1 MHKSSS
7 ILIIDRVSKLSNAF
21 VKMLAKQGFDVHTAD
36 SLLSVDTFLEKL
48 TVSTII
54 VSMDTDGIDGL
65 QYIGRLTKTHPAI
78 VILAITENPSA
89 SQVAESLER
98 GAKDYFVRPIQDWNR
113 FYFQL
118 RQAQQLWSQQLE
130 LLELRQAKTELN
142 RFREQAGLH
151 GIKGRSDGIRHLL
164 SQIENIAPLDVATLI
179 IGESGVGKE
188 RVAKALHSESERTG
202 DFVPVNCASISP
214 ELFEAELFGHRKGSF
229 TGASSSRIGLCGAAA
244 SGTLFLDEVG
254 ELPLPL
260 QAKLLRLLE
269 QKEYRPVG
277 ADTTEPFTGRI
288 ITATNVNLE
297 AAVNS
302 GHFRE
307 DLYYRISIQELY
319 VPPLRARIEDIQL
332 LAYHFIEQ
340 YNKPCNRQVRSISA
354 EALKILEGYDW
365 HRNNVRELQ
374 REIQRALVRAKPND
388 VELLPV
394 HMFWHHGKQ
403 ALPTNQTVSSIS
415 SQIGLPDWYDG
426 KYSEAKKRAHLEFL
440 CSYLPY
446 HVDKRSG
453 NKSKAAVA
461 IGLQPPNFSRLWRE
475 MTAYKDKD

>member
-1 MHKSSS
+1 M
-7 ILIIDRVSKLSNAF
+7 LS
-21 VKMLAKQGFDVHTAD
+21 KQGFDVHTAYD
-36 SLLSVDTFLEKL
+36 VNSVERLLNEL
-48 TVSTII
+48 TVSTVI
-54 VSMDTDGIDGL
+54 VSMDTEGINGL
-65 QYIGRLTKTHPAI
+65 DFIERLTKQHPAI

-89 SQVAESLER
+89 SQVAESLET

-118 RQAQQLWSQQLE
+118 RQAQQLWSQQIE
-130 LLELRQAKTELN
+130 LLELRQAKIELN
-142 RFREQAGLH
+142 RFREQTGLD

-188 RVAKALHSESERTG
+188 RVAKALHTESRRSGE
-202 DFVPVNCASISP
+202 FIPVNCASISP
-214 ELFEAELFGHRKGSF
+214 DLFEAELFGHRKGSF
-229 TGASSSRIGLCGAAA
+229 TGASQSRTGLCGAAA
-244 SGTLFLDEVG
+244 NGTLFLDEVG

-277 ADTTEPFTGRI
+277 SDSTEPFTGRI
-288 ITATNVNLE
+288 VTATNVHLE
-297 AAVNS
+297 EAVEA
-302 GHFRE
+302 GRFRE

-319 VPPLRARIEDIQL
+319 VPPLRDRIEDIQL

-340 YNKPCNRQVRSISA
+340 YNAPCNRQVQSISA

-374 REIQRALVRAKPND
+374 REIQRALVRAKAED
-388 VELLPV
+388 IELLPI

-403 ALPTNQTVSSIS
+403 DFPENMQRSDSSYEEEC
-415 SQIGLPDWYDG
+415 PPWYDE
-426 KYSEAKKRAHLEFL
+426 KYSVAKKRAHLQFL
-440 CSYLPY
+440 STYLPY
-446 HVDKRSG
+446 HVAKFDG
-453 NKSKAAVA
+453 NKSKAAVSL
-461 IGLQPPNFSRLWRE
+461 GLQPPNFSRLWKE
-475 MTAYKDKD
+475 MKEFLSKN